1 MHALLTWR
9 HLLLGRKVDI
19 FTDHKSLKYI
29 FTQPNLNLRQT
40 RWVEMIQEYNLSIEY
55 TPSKANVI
63 ADALSRKAYCNSLI
77 LKPYQ
82 PELCESFHK
91 LNLQVVPQG
100 FLANL
105 QVSPTLEDQIRQA
118 QLLDAMVKKVKI
130 GIAKSQSKYKC
141 YRLDD
146 KDTLFFED
154 RIVVPKGDLHKVI
167 MNEAHNSLLS
177 IHPGSTKMY

>member
-1 MHALLTWR
+1 M
-9 HLLLGRKVDI
+9 
-19 FTDHKSLKYI
+19 
-29 FTQPNLNLRQT
+29 
-40 RWVEMIQEYNLSIEY
+40 VEMIQEYNSSIEY
-55 TPSKANVI
+55 TPGKANVI

-77 LKPYQ
+77 LKPHQ
-82 PELCESFHK
+82 PDLCEAFCK
-91 LNLQVVPQG
+91 FNLQIVPQG

-105 QVSPTLEDQIRQA
+105 LVSPTLEDQIREA

-130 GIAKSQSKYKC
+130 GIAKSQPKYKC

-154 RIVVPKGDLHKVI
+154 RIVVPKGELRKVI

-177 IHPGSTKMY
+177 IHPGSTEISGP